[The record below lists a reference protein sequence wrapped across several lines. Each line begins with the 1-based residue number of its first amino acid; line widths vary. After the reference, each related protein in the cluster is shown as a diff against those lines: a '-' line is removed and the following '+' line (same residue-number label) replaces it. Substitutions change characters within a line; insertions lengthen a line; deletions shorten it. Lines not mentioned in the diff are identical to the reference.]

1 MRSSKSAARIR
12 EAFISLLEEF
22 PQGPIT
28 VTQIAQR
35 AHVNRI
41 TFYRLFETK
50 EAVLEDILDGFTEE
64 NDETI
69 AQIRNDR
76 NLREPLI
83 RMSLEHHKRHMPTL
97 RTILNSYLRL
107 VFVQRV
113 EEGIRA
119 PISSVQQNHSG
130 CMGSLYTSFYV
141 AGISHVICDWVQGGC
156 KESIDEV
163 LTFLANVA
171 VQADYQDS

>member
-41 TFYRLFETK
+41 TFYRLYETK

-64 NDETI
+64 NGASVEQLDVEQGFQESPVR
-69 AQIRNDR
+69 A
-76 NLREPLI
+76 
-83 RMSLEHHKRHMPTL
+83 SLEHHKRHMPTL
-97 RTILNSYLRL
+97 RTILNSYLRQA
-107 VFVQRV
+107 FVSRV
-113 EEGIRA
+113 EEGIRE
-119 PISSVQQNHSG
+119 PIEG
-130 CMGSLYTSFYV
+130 FRATRPGSISPMTVSFYV
-141 AGISHVICDWVQGGC
+141 AGISRVICDWTQNGC

-163 LTFLANVA
+163 LRFLDATTLRL
-171 VQADYQDS
+171 DG